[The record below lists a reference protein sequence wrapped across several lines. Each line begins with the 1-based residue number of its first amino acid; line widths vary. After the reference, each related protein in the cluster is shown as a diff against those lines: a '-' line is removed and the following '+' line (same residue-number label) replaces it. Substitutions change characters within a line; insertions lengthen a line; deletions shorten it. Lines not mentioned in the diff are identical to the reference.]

1 MNVIRNT
8 LFILPLLSPLIVAA
22 APYDTLKFALRQQQ
36 ITDNLRQKCQL
47 SPAISDEK
55 LRQTFL
61 NDKHNQKQ
69 NQVTLTAAAQALKN
83 RIIQPTANA
92 WRKWFVHHRRINP
105 LPR

>member
-1 MNVIRNT
+1 MHVIRNT
-8 LFILPLLSPLIVAA
+8 LYILPLLSPLIVAA

-36 ITDNLRQKCQL
+36 ITDDLRQKCQL

-61 NDKHNQKQ
+61 NDKQKL

-83 RIIQPTANA
+83 QDDPAYRERMAQVVCPPQTN
-92 WRKWFVHHRRINP
+92 
-105 LPR
+105 

>member
-36 ITDNLRQKCQL
+36 ITDDLRQKCQL

-61 NDKHNQKQ
+61 NDKQ
-69 NQVTLTAAAQALKN
+69 NQVTLAAAAQALKN
-83 RIIQPTANA
+83 QDDPAYRERMAQVVCPPQTN
-92 WRKWFVHHRRINP
+92 
-105 LPR
+105 

>member
-36 ITDNLRQKCQL
+36 ITDDLRQKCQL

-61 NDKHNQKQ
+61 NDKQNQKQ
-69 NQVTLTAAAQALKN
+69 VTLAAAAQALKN
-83 RIIQPTANA
+83 QDDPAYRERMAQVVCPPQTN
-92 WRKWFVHHRRINP
+92 
-105 LPR
+105 

>member
-36 ITDNLRQKCQL
+36 ITDDLRQKCQL

-61 NDKHNQKQ
+61 NDKQNQKQ
-69 NQVTLTAAAQALKN
+69 NQVTLAAAAQALKN
-83 RIIQPTANA
+83 QDDPAYRERMAQVVCPPQTN
-92 WRKWFVHHRRINP
+92 
-105 LPR
+105 

>member
-8 LFILPLLSPLIVAA
+8 LYILPLLSPLTVAA

-36 ITDNLRQKCQL
+36 ITDDLRQKCQL

-61 NDKHNQKQ
+61 NDKQKQ

-83 RIIQPTANA
+83 QDDPAYRERMAQVVCPPQTN
-92 WRKWFVHHRRINP
+92 
-105 LPR
+105 